1 MTKQL
6 NQTTKQTTVKRPGGM
21 VIDLL
26 ELDRQALVALK
37 AEITREVADMKLYL
51 AQLRLEH
58 SRNKKKLNKA
68 KRNKEETEVIQFLE
82 TRVAEL
88 DRKRAVTAKAY
99 NFRTADVR
107 AIDVLLSAMKKEVEA
122 AVQEK
127 RQTIERYFVDLCQKC
142 LPEPLFKNILEQAKA
157 IAEV

>member
-6 NQTTKQTTVKRPGGM
+6 NQTTKQTAVKRPGGM

-58 SRNKKKLNKA
+58 SKSKKKLNRA
-68 KRNKEETEVIQFLE
+68 KRNKEETEVIKLLE

-88 DRKRAVTAKAY
+88 DRKRVVTAKAY

-107 AIDVLLSAMKKEVEA
+107 AIDVLLAEMKGEIET

-127 RQTIERYFVDLCQKC
+127 RQTIERYFLDLSRKC
-142 LPEPLFKNILEQAKA
+142 LPESLFKSILEQAKA